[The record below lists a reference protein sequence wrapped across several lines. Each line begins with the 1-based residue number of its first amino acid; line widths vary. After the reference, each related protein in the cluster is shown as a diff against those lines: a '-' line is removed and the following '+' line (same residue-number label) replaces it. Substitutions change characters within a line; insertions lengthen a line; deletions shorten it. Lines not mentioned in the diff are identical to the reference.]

1 MAAGDELDA
10 GDEKAQRRV
19 ARKMIA
25 AYHDEQLRLLLNHIR
40 DGFAKFDAGEIDVFD
55 LDEII
60 GHYKRSAA
68 KLENF
73 CGFSGGQWLRAAR
86 NLAYFREEG
95 DEPDWW
101 EAGTSRRDRQAASPA
116 AQEAV
121 VWGARIA
128 RPQERRRSPLKP
140 LLSLSVVRDPCANEP
155 EEGQIRRY
163 RPA

>member
-1 MAAGDELDA
+1 MASDLAFRVQNWSAERRGAYHCYRFGPMAADDELHA
-10 GDEKAQRRV
+10 GGEKAQRRA

-40 DGFAKFDAGEIDVFD
+40 DGFAKFDADEIDVFD

-73 CGFSGGQWLRAAR
+73 CGSSGGQWIRAAR
-86 NLAYFREEG
+86 NLTYFRDEG

-101 EAGTSRRDRQAASPA
+101 EAGTSRRDR
-116 AQEAV
+116 
-121 VWGARIA
+121 
-128 RPQERRRSPLKP
+128 
-140 LLSLSVVRDPCANEP
+140 
-155 EEGQIRRY
+155 
-163 RPA
+163 

>member
-1 MAAGDELDA
+1 MAADHELNA
-10 GDEKAQRRV
+10 GDEKAQRRA

-73 CGFSGGQWLRAAR
+73 CGFSGGQWLRAGR
-86 NLAYFREEG
+86 NLAYFREQG

-101 EAGTSRRDRQAASPA
+101 EAGTSRRDR
-116 AQEAV
+116 
-121 VWGARIA
+121 
-128 RPQERRRSPLKP
+128 
-140 LLSLSVVRDPCANEP
+140 
-155 EEGQIRRY
+155 
-163 RPA
+163 